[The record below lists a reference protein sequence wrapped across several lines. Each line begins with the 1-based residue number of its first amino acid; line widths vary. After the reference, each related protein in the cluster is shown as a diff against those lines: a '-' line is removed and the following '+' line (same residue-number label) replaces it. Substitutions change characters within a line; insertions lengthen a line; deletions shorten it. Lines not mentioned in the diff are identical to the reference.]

1 MPFVN
6 IKTPEAALN
15 ADQKAEIGHCV
26 TELLVEFFSEAAP
39 PHTMVLIEEVKDGG
53 YYRADE
59 TFILPAAGGLPRQV
73 ACIATRSPRHLRQ
86 AVERFLST
94 IQVPTPRPRMT
105 MMRAQS
111 RTSAIKAPTK
121 AYSGAC

>member
-15 ADQKAEIGHCV
+15 AQQKAEISHRI
-26 TELLVEFFSEAAP
+26 TDLLVEYFSEHAR

-59 TFILPAAGGLPRQV
+59 PFSIPPDY
-73 ACIATRSPRHLRQ
+73 
-86 AVERFLST
+86 
-94 IQVPTPRPRMT
+94 
-105 MMRAQS
+105 RA
-111 RTSAIKAPTK
+111 R
-121 AYSGAC
+121 